1 MASALS
7 SSLDH
12 RLLIAT
18 NNPGKLREL
27 HAILDDLA
35 ITLVT
40 PRELGLDL
48 DVDETGA
55 TYAENARLKAVAFA
69 RASGLPALADD
80 SGLEVD
86 ALGGAPGLHS
96 KRYAGGGASDADRRA
111 RLLAALAD
119 APAPR
124 RARFRCVI
132 AVAVP
137 PDLDTVPLFEGVC
150 EGEILFD
157 ERGAGGFGY
166 DPLFRLAGQDQTMA
180 ELPAETKN
188 RVSHRAR
195 AAQAARPFLARL
207 FARA

>member
-1 MASALS
+1 MGAGESGTGKRRVVLATRNAGKVREFQAL
-7 SSLDH
+7 LDGTGIEVVCAADLPGAPEVEETGTTF
-12 RLLIAT
+12 RDNALLKA
-18 NNPGKLREL
+18 R
-27 HAILDDLA
+27 ALA
-35 ITLVT
+35 AFSGLVT
-40 PRELGLDL
+40 
-48 DVDETGA
+48 
-55 TYAENARLKAVAFA
+55 
-69 RASGLPALADD
+69 LADD